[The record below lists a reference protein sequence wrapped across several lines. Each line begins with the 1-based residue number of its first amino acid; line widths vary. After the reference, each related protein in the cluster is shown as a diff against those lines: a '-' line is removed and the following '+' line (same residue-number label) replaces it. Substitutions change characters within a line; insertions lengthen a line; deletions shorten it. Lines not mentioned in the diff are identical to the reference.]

1 MRSVSGSSHHG
12 CARCWIWPRSGLKG
26 SIHPSPST
34 IPWPPRRSSRRIYA
48 PTNRARSKWIRQRY
62 QEKRSGSRANLTRRT
77 RSLSQSTWIVISSTS
92 SEYWVQNNYEEHI
105 MNETVQKIFQ
115 GIVDG
120 QQDIVVA
127 GVEAALESG
136 VPAGTILNEGMLAA
150 MSEIGRQ
157 FEEGECYVPEMM
169 VSARAMKAG
178 LAKLKPNLTQ
188 TDTPAVG
195 LVAIGTVK
203 GDLHDMGKNLVGMM
217 LEGAGFTVRDLGVD
231 VSPEAFVAAADEV
244 DVIGLSALLTTTMG
258 HMQNTLDALQAA
270 GKRSKVKVIVGG
282 APVTE
287 DFARR
292 IGADGYAP
300 DASRAVAL
308 AKSLISPSA

>member
-1 MRSVSGSSHHG
+1 M
-12 CARCWIWPRSGLKG
+12 
-26 SIHPSPST
+26 
-34 IPWPPRRSSRRIYA
+34 
-48 PTNRARSKWIRQRY
+48 
-62 QEKRSGSRANLTRRT
+62 
-77 RSLSQSTWIVISSTS
+77 
-92 SEYWVQNNYEEHI
+92 NNI
-105 MNETVQKIFQ
+105 VQKIFQ
-115 GIVDG
+115 GIVEG
-120 QQDIVVA
+120 QQNVVA
-127 GVEAALESG
+127 DSVDAALESG
-136 VPAGTILNEGMLAA
+136 IPARTILDEGMLAA
-150 MSEIGRQ
+150 MAEVGRQ

-178 LAKLKPNLTQ
+178 LAKLQPSLKQ
-188 TDTPAVG
+188 TDAQSAGT
-195 LVAIGTVK
+195 VALGTVK

-258 HMQNTLDALQAA
+258 HMKDALTALDAA

-287 DFARR
+287 EFARQ

-308 AKSLISPSA
+308 TKSLLSASN